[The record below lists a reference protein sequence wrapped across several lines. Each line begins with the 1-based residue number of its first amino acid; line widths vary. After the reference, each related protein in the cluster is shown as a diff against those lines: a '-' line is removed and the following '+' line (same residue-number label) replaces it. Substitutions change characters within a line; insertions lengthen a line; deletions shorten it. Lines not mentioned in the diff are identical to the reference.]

1 MAHEFLTS
9 YLNDHFAGSQVALE
23 ILDRLRGL
31 DDDSALWQRVAD
43 DIQADRQ
50 ELERLM
56 RQTNATP
63 STVKRATAWAAEK
76 LTELKVRVEDPSDG
90 ALRRLELIE
99 ALALGIDGKQ
109 ALWTALRTVA
119 EGMPELE
126 GPDYQQ
132 LIARAEEQRSA
143 VEVQRLQAA
152 AAALGRSR

>member
-1 MAHEFLTS
+1 
-9 YLNDHFAGSQVALE
+9 
-23 ILDRLRGL
+23 
-31 DDDSALWQRVAD
+31 
-43 DIQADRQ
+43 
-50 ELERLM
+50 M